1 MICPK
6 KCHFHNVHSPAKDGN
21 VKCVEYQINEHA
33 DLDKVV
39 DGTTAMFEV
48 VESGNLEIL
57 SLLVENGATN
67 EYAADIDSLDAD
79 GETKL
84 QKAVKTGILEKVQL
98 LVLLGANVNKKS
110 GSGETALKMASGQAE
125 NMSLYLVS
133 AGATESGVCPC
144 SNGNAV
150 FEVACPVFENGDS
163 EVVVTDFCESC
174 DGGYM
179 VVFGIF
185 SKLL

>member
-1 MICPK
+1 
-6 KCHFHNVHSPAKDGN
+6 
-21 VKCVEYQINEHA
+21 
-33 DLDKVV
+33 
-39 DGTTAMFEV
+39 MFEV

-57 SLLVENGATN
+57 GLLVENGATN

-79 GETKL
+79 GETQL
-84 QKAVKTGILEKVQL
+84 QKAVKTGVLEKVQL

-110 GSGETALKMASGQAE
+110 DSGETALTMATGQAE
-125 NMSLYLVS
+125 YMSLYLVS

-150 FEVACPVFENGDS
+150 SEVACPVLENGDS
-163 EVVVTDFCESC
+163 EFIINDFCESC

-179 VVFGIF
+179 VVFFWHFLKPFLIF
-185 SKLL
+185 